1 MEVYTIDKK
10 KYSFNTKLLFNQG
23 FFGKI
28 YLTKD
33 NKCLKI
39 FKEPIKRNNNKDFEE
54 DTYNEIRNLKLKN
67 FYELYDLYYDKTLTQ
82 ILGYLSK
89 YYQEE
94 DVDILTMPTDYTL
107 DNLCSLYDSFKKL
120 SEHNIYTNDI
130 HFGNVVLNSKKI
142 IVLDTDLYYKGEQA
156 EESKTFK
163 ENICNLNDLF
173 VDIYLSCL
181 GNHSFSSKYDR
192 VYIADK
198 IQRLFLI
205 NSTYGIDPVI
215 RKLIKY
221 KYPIDYL
228 RKK

>member
-39 FKEPIKRNNNKDFEE
+39 FKEPIKRDDIKDFEE
-54 DTYNEIRNLKLKN
+54 DTYNEIRSLKLKN

-94 DVDILTMPTDYTL
+94 DADILTMPTDYTL
-107 DNLCSLYDSFKKL
+107 DNLCSLYNSFKTL
-120 SEHNIYTNDI
+120 SEHNICTNDI
-130 HFGNVVLNSKKI
+130 HSGNVIMNGNGITI
-142 IVLDTDLYYKGEQA
+142 IDVDLYYKCSYET
-156 EESKTFK
+156 SDTILRK
-163 ENICNLNDLF
+163 NICNLSDLF
-173 VDIYLSCL
+173 IDIYLSGL
-181 GNHSFSSKYDR
+181 ENYDKYNR
-192 VYIADK
+192 FLLADK

-205 NSTYGIDPVI
+205 NSTYGIEPVI
-215 RKLIKY
+215 KKLIKY

-228 RKK
+228 RKR